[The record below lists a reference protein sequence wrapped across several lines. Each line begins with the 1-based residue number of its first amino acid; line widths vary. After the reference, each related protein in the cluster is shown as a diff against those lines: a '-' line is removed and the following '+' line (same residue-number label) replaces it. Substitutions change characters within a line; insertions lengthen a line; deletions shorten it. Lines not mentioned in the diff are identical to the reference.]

1 MKNEIIVFLLN
12 EGEEKLE
19 AKLKKFIRK
28 QNGVVKDIIFAE
40 DEIMHNLDKI
50 FKLNIQIKSK

>member
-1 MKNEIIVFLLN
+1 MLN

-19 AKLKKFIRK
+19 AKLNKFIRK
-28 QNGVVKDIIFAE
+28 ENGAIKNIIFAE

-50 FKLNIQIKSK
+50 FELNIQIKSK